1 MMLALTPEPAA
12 ASSAPPSSR
21 GHGTRDHGRERDLYE
36 AIRHGDEAHAADIH
50 AELLPAVEATL
61 RRVLGSPYRNHREL
75 ARRSLEAIIV
85 ELSAHPS
92 PERCSLQAWATTIAA
107 RVALDAL
114 CAREGGG
121 ESIGW
126 GDASPRASDTGV
138 RAASPGSAIDRL
150 RWLLTEL
157 PRPQAE
163 AILLCDVMGLA
174 PSEIAVTLCVGTEH
188 VRRLLLAGHERLVRQ
203 MSAES

>member
-1 MMLALTPEPAA
+1 MMPALTPEPTG
-12 ASSAPPSSR
+12 ASRALSS
-21 GHGTRDHGRERDLYE
+21 GLEHGTESVLYE
-36 AIRHGDEAHAADIH
+36 AIRHGDEAHATAIH
-50 AELLPAVEATL
+50 AGLLPAIEATL

-75 ARRSLEAIIV
+75 ARRSLEAVIV
-85 ELSAHPS
+85 ELSAHPN

-114 CAREGGG
+114 CARAGRG

-126 GDASPRASDTGV
+126 GDSMAQASDTGV

-163 AILLCDVMGLA
+163 AILLCDVMGLS
-174 PSEIAVTLCVGTEH
+174 PSEIATTLRVGLEH

-203 MSAES
+203 MSGES